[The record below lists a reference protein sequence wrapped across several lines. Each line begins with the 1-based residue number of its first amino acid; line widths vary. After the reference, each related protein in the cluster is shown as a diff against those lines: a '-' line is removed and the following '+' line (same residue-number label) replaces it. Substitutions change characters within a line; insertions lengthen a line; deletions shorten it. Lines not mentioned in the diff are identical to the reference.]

1 MDKLG
6 NSISKLE
13 ALRSKN
19 ANSMSELDEAYS
31 DDNREW
37 QAVVEA
43 GNRYNQAVRDV
54 KKALKVWA
62 KKHRDLPSV
71 TRWAREI
78 SDTIDNEVFWG

>member
-6 NSISKLE
+6 DSLRKLE

-31 DDNREW
+31 DDNPEF
-37 QAVVEA
+37 QALLKA
-43 GNRYNQAVRDV
+43 GESYNQAVRDV

-62 KKHRDLPSV
+62 KKHRNLPSV

-78 SDTIDNEVFWG
+78 GDTVNEIFWG